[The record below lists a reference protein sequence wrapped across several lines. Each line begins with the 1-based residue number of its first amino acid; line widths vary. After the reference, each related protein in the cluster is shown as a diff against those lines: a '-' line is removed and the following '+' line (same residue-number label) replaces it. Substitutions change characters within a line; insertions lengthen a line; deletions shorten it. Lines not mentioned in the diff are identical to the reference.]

1 MTVKIIALCG
11 SLRAASINKTLLQA
25 ACKVA
30 PKHGAELSLFD
41 GLGRLPIFN
50 PDNEDTPNNAVS
62 DFRNAL
68 QGADAILIASPEY
81 AHGVTGAIK
90 NALDWVVASGEFM
103 QKPVAAL
110 NASGRATIAQAALIE
125 TIRTMDARIIDRACA
140 TIPLNGKNFGV
151 DDILHDPESRTKLDD
166 ALGFLVAATTK
177 DASSAYTD

>member
-11 SLRAASINKTLLQA
+11 SLRAASINKILLQA

-30 PKHGAELSLFD
+30 PTHDADLHLFD
-41 GLGRLPIFN
+41 GLGDLPIFN
-50 PDNEDTPNNAVS
+50 PDDEDIPHKAVL
-62 DFRNAL
+62 DFRKAL

-110 NASGRATIAQAALIE
+110 NASGRATIAQTALIE
-125 TIRTMDARIIDRACA
+125 TIRTMDARIINAACA

-151 DDILHDPESRTKLDD
+151 EDILHDPESRKKLDD
-166 ALGFLVAATTK
+166 ALGLLVAAITQN
-177 DASSAYTD
+177 AQQEYAG